1 MNLRSNAREI
11 DLPKVA
17 KLVCASPT
25 IEDDVISNLNG
36 RADHVTAK
44 CLHFKRLIIQVDSGA
59 ATRLSHTLT

>member
-1 MNLRSNAREI
+1 MREI

-17 KLVCASPT
+17 KPMCASLT
-25 IEDDVISNLNG
+25 IEDGAISNLNG

-44 CLHFKRLIIQVDSGA
+44 CLHFKRLLIIQVDSGA